1 MIEIYRYSESIIEAV
16 DTLLSTVLADVKT
29 PEEEINTIKECA
41 EILDNYLDIRT
52 TKILNKAG

>member
-1 MIEIYRYSESIIEAV
+1 MIKIYRYRESIIKAV
-16 DTLLSTVLADVKT
+16 ATLLSIVSADVKT

-52 TKILNKAG
+52 TKILNKA